1 MASFQKY
8 MTKDGPRWLYKYYGE
23 INPNTGKKKPSTKR
37 GFKTKKEAQL
47 DAAQI
52 EKEVAE
58 GSFVTQDKTTTFQQV
73 YEQWYET
80 NSPNFKPST
89 KKAVLSKFKRQLLP
103 HFGAI
108 KMRDITRSYCQ
119 DVINKMAKEIK
130 TIDNMK
136 MYANQIFEYAIR
148 MDIRTTNPM
157 KGVVIPMKENDHLA
171 DEDGMNRNF
180 WEKHEIKKFLGLA
193 KTECSQRDHLMFH
206 LLIYTGAR
214 KGEILALRWNDID
227 FRNKQL
233 SLNKTLFQDK
243 TGFMSL
249 TSKTAASRR
258 ILSLDDTSIGLLR
271 KRRSEQNR
279 GTVTPIGTKDD
290 RLIFAREDETPIRLA
305 YPNDKLAEIIRLHKL
320 HPVTVHGLR
329 HTHASLLF
337 EAGASIKEVQERL
350 GHSDIKMTMNIYTH
364 VTKSAKEKT
373 ADRFEK
379 FMELDEQITASDVV
393 TNGQEI

>member
-8 MTKDGPRWLYKYYGE
+8 TTKEGVRWLYKYYGE
-23 INPNTGKKKPSTKR
+23 INPETGKKRQSTKR

-52 EKEVAE
+52 EREVAD
-58 GSFVTQDKTTTFQQV
+58 GSFVAQDKITTFQQV

-119 DVINKMAKEIK
+119 EVINKMSKEIK

-148 MDIRTTNPM
+148 MDIRTNNPM

-171 DEDGMNRNF
+171 DEDGMDRNF
-180 WEKHEIKKFLGLA
+180 WEKHEIKKFLSLA

-227 FRNKQL
+227 FRNKHL

-258 ILSLDDTSIGLLR
+258 VLSLDDTSIGLLR

-279 GTVTPIGTKDD
+279 GIITPIGTTDD

-305 YPNDKLAEIIRLHKL
+305 YPNDKLSEIIRLHKL

-379 FMELDEQITASDVV
+379 FMELDEQITGSDVV
-393 TNGQEI
+393 TNGQDI